1 MKARHLPLHLAWLAP
16 LHAAE
21 PAGRWFERAAER
33 AWIENYDPT
42 LITRRVL
49 SELSFEDRGSDEEIW
64 NHQYALSFAVE
75 VPLTSESFDSKLAAG
90 LAWHF

>member
-1 MKARHLPLHLAWLAP
+1 MPPPRTAPMQARHLPLHLAWLAP

-21 PAGRWFERAAER
+21 PAGRWFDHAVERS
-33 AWIENYDPT
+33 WVENYDPT

-49 SELSFEDRGSDEEIW
+49 TEL
-64 NHQYALSFAVE
+64 N
-75 VPLTSESFDSKLAAG
+75 FDSKLTAG